1 MGSYSTT
8 VMTTFQNSYKNFEAR
23 TFYSLRNWALQIIL
37 IINNNN
43 NNNNDDDDDDDDDK
57 NQGLKVE
64 IVGRPTFFIS
74 TFFILHYQL
83 PWNCLNLK
91 ITLKVENLIETK
103 WKYNPPYQITSC
115 FSVTYHSFFHN
126 TISRKEIRGR
136 RATMLFCKSSHR
148 RRSSKKRCSYI

>member
-74 TFFILHYQL
+74 TFFILH
-83 PWNCLNLK
+83 
-91 ITLKVENLIETK
+91 
-103 WKYNPPYQITSC
+103 
-115 FSVTYHSFFHN
+115 
-126 TISRKEIRGR
+126 
-136 RATMLFCKSSHR
+136 
-148 RRSSKKRCSYI
+148 